1 MLRIKSEDAVGRRLA
16 YDTTY
21 VGVDGASILL
31 RRGGH
36 VLTMDDIEKLKNSGT
51 YYVWVE
57 GGGEGG
63 EEGEICEWDI
73 TPYVA
78 SRVLGKNLSY
88 SYSGQG
94 STRIVAER
102 PGGVLKVDAEE
113 VTRFNSNR
121 WVLLITRSNNRAWG
135 GGGASWLGGWWRPFH
150 SR

>member
-1 MLRIKSEDAVGRRLA
+1 M
-16 YDTTY
+16 
-21 VGVDGASILL
+21 
-31 RRGGH
+31 
-36 VLTMDDIEKLKNSGT
+36 
-51 YYVWVE
+51 
-57 GGGEGG
+57 
-63 EEGEICEWDI
+63 
-73 TPYVA
+73 
-78 SRVLGKNLSY
+78 LGKNLSY

-135 GGGASWLGGWWRPFH
+135 GGASWLGGWWRPFH